1 MNEVLLGYAE
11 GVFLLLAIVVIGW
24 IAIRVF
30 DPRERKTMESHAR
43 IPFSQEDEN
52 GRA

>member
-11 GVFLLLAIVVIGW
+11 GGFLLLAIVVICW
-24 IAIRVF
+24 IALRVF
-30 DPRERKTMESHAR
+30 DPRERKAMEAHAR
-43 IPFSQEDEN
+43 IPFSQEDDN

>member
-1 MNEVLLGYAE
+1 MSEVLLGYAE
-11 GVFLLLAIVVIGW
+11 GVFLLLAMALIGW
-24 IAIRVF
+24 IAMRVF
-30 DPRERKTMESHAR
+30 NPRERETMERHAR